1 MLALSGYPQSFG
13 AAPRRVVF
21 PSSKKTEFFVGTERV
36 RRLSL
41 VVAAV
46 LLCSVAVA
54 LPLHGQGAISAGQT
68 VSGRLDSS
76 DYLRDDGTY
85 YDDWF
90 YEGRAGEQISV
101 TQRSSDFDSWLLIG
115 RVVNGVFQLEE
126 FNDDDGGGNDAR
138 IDYTLPASGRYVIRV
153 NVVGRGRTGSY
164 TLRVDRLGGGS
175 SGSSSSGG
183 RRVLS
188 AGQSFTGEL
197 DSSDPLWTDNTYYEL
212 WWYYGRAGE
221 RLTII
226 MRSPSFDSYMQYGRM
241 NGDEF
246 NYLGGSNS
254 RRIGGQQETVL
265 DVTLSETGEY
275 GIRANSHGQYTGQ
288 YVLTVSSSGGGGTT
302 TSSGATI
309 SRGSTITGSLTP
321 ADAQTDS
328 GWYHDDYTFSGTGGQ
343 VIQVDLE
350 SDDFDTFIDLYQG
363 TRWVAEDDD
372 GGDGLDSR
380 LVYTLPESGNY
391 IICVRSR
398 YANRTGSYRLTL
410 R

>member
-1 MLALSGYPQSFG
+1 M
-13 AAPRRVVF
+13 
-21 PSSKKTEFFVGTERV
+21 GTERV
-36 RRLSL
+36 VGLKL
-41 VVAAV
+41 VVAAAV
-46 LLCSVAVA
+46 FCAVA
-54 LPLHGQGAISAGQT
+54 LSQPLQAQGAISAGQT
-68 VSGRLDSS
+68 VSGRLDAS

-90 YEGRAGEQISV
+90 YEGRAGERISV

-126 FNDDDGGGNDAR
+126 FNDDGAGGNDSR

-164 TLRVDRLGGGS
+164 TLRVDRSG
-175 SGSSSSGG
+175 SGSSAASSIGG
-183 RRVLS
+183 ARVLS

-212 WWYYGRAGE
+212 WRYYGRAGE

-226 MRSPSFDSYMQYGRM
+226 MRSPAFNSYMQYGRM
-241 NGDEF
+241 NGNEF
-246 NYLGGSNS
+246 SYLGGSTS
-254 RRIGGQQETVL
+254 RHIGGQQETVL
-265 DVTLSETGEY
+265 DVTLSESGEY

-302 TSSGATI
+302 TRSAGSI
-309 SRGSTITGSLTP
+309 SVGSTITGTLTP
-321 ADAQTDS
+321 TDAQTDS
-328 GWYHDDYTFSGTGGQ
+328 GWYHDDYTFSGNSGQ
-343 VIQVDLE
+343 VILVDLE
-350 SDDFDTFIDLYQG
+350 SDEFDTFIDLYQG

-380 LVYTLPESGNY
+380 LVYTLPASGEHT
-391 IICVRSR
+391 ICVRSR

>member
-1 MLALSGYPQSFG
+1 M
-13 AAPRRVVF
+13 
-21 PSSKKTEFFVGTERV
+21 GTERV
-36 RRLSL
+36 MRLKL
-41 VVAAV
+41 VVTAAV
-46 LLCSVAVA
+46 LCSVALA
-54 LPLHGQGAISAGQT
+54 QPLQAQGAISAGQT
-68 VSGRLDSS
+68 VSGRLDTS

-90 YEGRAGEQISV
+90 YEGRAGERISV

-126 FNDDDGGGNDAR
+126 FNDDGAGGNDSR

-153 NVVGRGRTGSY
+153 NIVGRGRTGAY
-164 TLRVDRLGGGS
+164 TLRVDRAGS
-175 SGSSSSGG
+175 GASTPSSGG
-183 RRVLS
+183 RRMLS

-212 WWYYGRAGE
+212 WRYYGRAGE

-226 MRSPSFDSYMQYGRM
+226 MRSPSFSSYLQYGRM

-246 NYLGGSNS
+246 SYLGGSTS
-254 RRIGGQQETVL
+254 RTIGGQQETVL

-275 GIRANSHGQYTGQ
+275 GIRANSHGQRTGQ
-288 YVLTVSSSGGGGTT
+288 YVLTVSSSGGGTA
-302 TSSGATI
+302 TSSGASI
-309 SRGSTITGSLTP
+309 SRGSTITGTLTP
-321 ADAQTDS
+321 SDAQTDS
-328 GWYHDDYTFSGTGGQ
+328 GWYHEDYTFQGNSGQ

-380 LVYTLPESGNY
+380 LAYTLPAAGEY
-391 IICVRSR
+391 VICVRSR

>member
-1 MLALSGYPQSFG
+1 M
-13 AAPRRVVF
+13 
-21 PSSKKTEFFVGTERV
+21 GTERV
-36 RRLSL
+36 MRLRL
-41 VVAAV
+41 IVAAAV
-46 LLCSVAVA
+46 FCSIA
-54 LPLHGQGAISAGQT
+54 LVQPLEAQGAISAGQT
-68 VSGRLDSS
+68 VSGRLDAS

-90 YEGRAGEQISV
+90 YEGRAGERITV

-115 RVVNGVFQLEE
+115 RVVNGTFQLDE
-126 FNDDDGGGNDAR
+126 FNDDDAGGNDSR
-138 IDYTLPASGRYVIRV
+138 IDYTLPTSGRYVIRV
-153 NVVGRGRTGSY
+153 NVVGRGRTGAY
-164 TLRVDRLGGGS
+164 TLRVDRSGSGGS
-175 SGSSSSGG
+175 TAPSSG
-183 RRVLS
+183 RRMLS

-212 WWYYGRAGE
+212 WRYYGRAGE

-226 MRSPSFDSYMQYGRM
+226 MRSPAFSSYMQYGRM
-241 NGDEF
+241 SGDEF
-246 NYLGGSNS
+246 NYLGGSTS
-254 RRIGGQQETVL
+254 RTIAGQQETVL

-288 YVLTVSSSGGGGTT
+288 YVLTVSSSGGGTT
-302 TSSGATI
+302 TTRSTGTI
-309 SRGSTITGSLTP
+309 SVGSTITGTLTP
-321 ADAQTDS
+321 SDAQTDS
-328 GWYHDDYTFSGTGGQ
+328 GWYHEDYTFYGNSGQ
-343 VIQVDLE
+343 VILVDLE

-380 LVYTLPESGNY
+380 LVYTLPASGEY

>member
-1 MLALSGYPQSFG
+1 MGTARVVRLDILVAAAAFCSLALAQ
-13 AAPRRVVF
+13 
-21 PSSKKTEFFVGTERV
+21 PSQ
-36 RRLSL
+36 
-41 VVAAV
+41 A
-46 LLCSVAVA
+46 
-54 LPLHGQGAISAGQT
+54 QGAISAGQT
-68 VSGRLDSS
+68 VSGRLDAS

-90 YEGRAGEQISV
+90 YEGRAGERISV
-101 TQRSSDFDSWLLIG
+101 TQRSADFDSWLLIG

-126 FNDDDGGGNDAR
+126 FNDDDGGGNDSR

-153 NVVGRGRTGSY
+153 NVVGRGRMGSY
-164 TLRVDRLGGGS
+164 TLRVDRMGSGS
-175 SGSSSSGG
+175 SAASSSGG
-183 RRVLS
+183 RVLS

-197 DSSDPLWTDNTYYEL
+197 DPSDPLWTDDTHYEL
-212 WWYYGRAGE
+212 WRYYGRAGE

-226 MRSPSFDSYMQYGRM
+226 MRSPAFSSYMQYGRM
-241 NGDEF
+241 DGNEF
-246 NYLGGSNS
+246 SYLGGSTS
-254 RRIGGQQETVL
+254 RTIGGQQETVL
-265 DVTLSETGEY
+265 EVTLPATGEY
-275 GIRANSHGQYTGQ
+275 GIRANSHGRYTGQ
-288 YVLTVSSSGGGGTT
+288 YVITVSSSGSGGTSA
-302 TSSGATI
+302 SSSATI
-309 SRGSTITGSLTP
+309 SRGSTISGSLTP
-321 ADAQTDS
+321 SDAQTDS
-328 GWYHDDYTFSGTGGQ
+328 GWYHEDYTFSGNGGQ

-391 IICVRSR
+391 TICVRSR